1 MAENNASDALKEYGT
16 GQLNRNNKNL
26 NIELISIIGE
36 IEGHDNL
43 SSSSK
48 TTKYEHI
55 LPKLAMIED
64 SKETDGVLIIIHTM
78 GGDVEAGLAIAE
90 MIASVSKPKVSLV
103 LGGSHSIGVPIAVS
117 ANYSFIVPTGTM
129 VIHPVRMSGTV
140 ISSSQTYAYFK
151 QMQNRITGFVSS
163 HSGITEERLNELMT
177 ETEQLTKDVGS
188 ILVGEQ
194 AVKEGLI
201 NEVGGIH
208 PAIVKLYELIE
219 KEGNT
224 R

>member
-1 MAENNASDALKEYGT
+1 
-16 GQLNRNNKNL
+16 
-26 NIELISIIGE
+26 
-36 IEGHDNL
+36 
-43 SSSSK
+43 
-48 TTKYEHI
+48 
-55 LPKLAMIED
+55 
-64 SKETDGVLIIIHTM
+64 
-78 GGDVEAGLAIAE
+78 
-90 MIASVSKPKVSLV
+90 
-103 LGGSHSIGVPIAVS
+103 
-117 ANYSFIVPTGTM
+117 
-129 VIHPVRMSGTV
+129 
-140 ISSSQTYAYFK
+140 
-151 QMQNRITGFVSS
+151 MQNRITGFVSS

-208 PAIVKLYELIE
+208 HAIVKLYELIE